1 MHFDDKYTGQTL
13 QLPDMTG
20 SGWEWFDG
28 KPMTEMKDDF
38 ISQVIKIPTTAA
50 QYVIIHMK
58 VVEGISS
65 IWRLRRIAF
74 KGS

>member
-1 MHFDDKYTGQTL
+1 MLGFQTKLSAVRVGMHFDDKYTGQTL

-28 KPMTEMKDDF
+28 KPMMKMKDDF

-50 QYVIIHMK
+50 PIRDHSY
-58 VVEGISS
+58 EGC
-65 IWRLRRIAF
+65 
-74 KGS
+74 